1 MTGYSVKVAESSKEL
16 SAKERLVIK
25 DTTDCI
31 KLDEATQKG
40 AVVIDVDYYAI
51 LDIHN
56 DKAED
61 KDYQNIVIAD
71 KDGNKYSTGSTSF
84 ITSFVDIYD
93 EMRGEVDTQWAAKC
107 YRVPSKNYKGKEFL
121 TCSIV

>member
-16 SAKERLVIK
+16 SAKERITIK

-31 KLDEATQKG
+31 KLDEATQNG
-40 AVVIDVDYYAI
+40 AAVIDVDYYAI

-93 EMRGEVDTQWAAKC
+93 EMRGEVDTQWAVKC

>member
-1 MTGYSVKVAESSKEL
+1 MTGYSVKVAESSREL
-16 SAKERLVIK
+16 SAKERIAIK

-31 KLDEATQKG
+31 KLDEATQNG
-40 AVVIDVDYYAI
+40 AVLIDVDYYAL

-93 EMRGEVDTQWAAKC
+93 EMRGEVDTKWAVKC